1 MDNLSWVVDE
11 CIGELGKS
19 VAPCDLLERLFADP
33 RCPAFGADHHFI
45 VGACL
50 LTALAL
56 SLIHIS
62 RPASRRN

>member
-33 RCPAFGADHHFI
+33 RCPAFGADHCRR
-45 VGACL
+45 V
-50 LTALAL
+50 
-56 SLIHIS
+56 
-62 RPASRRN
+62 PADSPSERKRG